1 MANPDTMDAL
11 EYALQADSLFARLP
25 AWVMDTLT
33 AEQRNAIH
41 QAVCDPSLRHPPIN
55 IRFSLPAFGRR
66 YFLTIIGGVERR
78 GAQRRTLE
86 RTKFPPRTAAN
97 FLFFIILGVLIY
109 ALSIASIL
117 VHRSLTGL

>member
-1 MANPDTMDAL
+1 MANRETMDAL
-11 EYALQADSLFARLP
+11 GNAPQGDSRFARLP

-33 AEQRNAIH
+33 AEQRDAIH

-66 YFLTIIGGVERR
+66 YFLTIIGGAERR
-78 GAQRRTLE
+78 GARRRTQE
-86 RTKFPPRTAAN
+86 QTKFPVRTVAN
-97 FLFFIILGVLIY
+97 FLFFIFLGALIY

-117 VHRSLTGL
+117 VHRSLTGF

>member
-1 MANPDTMDAL
+1 MANRETMDAL
-11 EYALQADSLFARLP
+11 GYALQADSLFARLP

-33 AEQRNAIH
+33 AEQRDAIH
-41 QAVCDPSLRHPPIN
+41 QAVCDPSLRHPPVN

-78 GAQRRTLE
+78 GAQRRTQE
-86 RTKFPPRTAAN
+86 RTKFPLRTVAN
-97 FLFFIILGVLIY
+97 FLFFILLGALIY

>member
-1 MANPDTMDAL
+1 MANRETMDAL
-11 EYALQADSLFARLP
+11 GNALQADSLFARLP

-33 AEQRNAIH
+33 AEQRDAIH

-78 GAQRRTLE
+78 GAQRRAQE
-86 RTKFPPRTAAN
+86 RTRHPLRTIAN
-97 FLFFIILGVLIY
+97 FLFFLFLGALIY
-109 ALSIASIL
+109 VLSVASL
-117 VHRSLTGL
+117 LLQRSFVNF

>member
-33 AEQRNAIH
+33 AEQRDAIH

-78 GAQRRTLE
+78 GAQRRTHE
-86 RTKFPPRTAAN
+86 RTKYPPRTVAN
-97 FLFFIILGVLIY
+97 FLFFIFLGVLIY

-117 VHRSLTGL
+117 VHRSFTGL

>member
-1 MANPDTMDAL
+1 MANRETMDAL

-33 AEQRNAIH
+33 AEQRDAIH

-66 YFLTIIGGVERR
+66 YFLTIIGGAERR
-78 GAQRRTLE
+78 GTQRRAQE
-86 RTKFPPRTAAN
+86 RTKFPLRTVAN
-97 FLFFIILGVLIY
+97 FLFFLFLGALIY
-109 ALSIASIL
+109 VLSVASL
-117 VHRSLTGL
+117 LLNRSFVNF

>member
-1 MANPDTMDAL
+1 MANRETMDAL
-11 EYALQADSLFARLP
+11 GHALQADSLFARLP

-33 AEQRNAIH
+33 AEQRDAIQ

-55 IRFSLPAFGRR
+55 IRFNLPAFGRR

-78 GAQRRTLE
+78 GTRRRTQE
-86 RTKFPPRTAAN
+86 RTKFPLRTAAN
-97 FLFFIILGVLIY
+97 FLFFVILGVLIY